1 MNKVEDRNILNINSD
16 LFNFFKEYMGGVD
29 VYDKTL
35 DEKDIE
41 IVSNKIISIVKET
54 TNATLRS

>member
-1 MNKVEDRNILNINSD
+1 MVVSNIDKTVTYTEN
-16 LFNFFKEYMGGVD
+16 
-29 VYDKTL
+29 KTL